1 MKAIRVFLRSF
12 REAFKSVFRNFSLSI
27 ASVTCTTI
35 TLVLVSIAILVSY
48 NINKA
53 TDKLENELTIVVY
66 LERETTPEQAEALKA
81 EFLKLDNVDKVKF
94 KSKDEWKFEMEN
106 YSTTLNSTLS
116 YLKENPLLDSYTV
129 KVKNVKSLSKTADKI
144 RKFEVVRTAEYGEG
158 TVDKLVSIFDTIKR
172 VTLVMVAALVV
183 VTVFLIN
190 NTIKLTIFSRRSE
203 IEIMRLVGTSNYAI
217 KFPFIFEGLFL
228 GIIGSI
234 IPIIV
239 TIYGYIIVYSR
250 LDGHLFSN
258 IISLVKPF
266 SFVLYVSLALVVIG
280 AFVGV
285 MGSYKAVRKY
295 LKV

>member
-48 NINKA
+48 NVNNVTK
-53 TDKLENELTIVVY
+53 KLENELTIVVY
-66 LERETTPEQAEALKA
+66 LEREATEEQAKNLKS
-81 EFLKLDNVDKVKF
+81 EFEKISNVEKVTY
-94 KSKDEWKFEMEN
+94 KSKDEWKFEMQN
-106 YSTTLNSTLS
+106 YSPTLNNTLS
-116 YLKENPLLDSYTV
+116 HLTENPLLDSYIV
-129 KVKNVKSLSKTADKI
+129 KVKNVKYMRKTADKI
-144 RKFEVVRTAEYGEG
+144 REYEIVRTAEYGEG
-158 TVDKLVSIFDTIKR
+158 TVDRIVGIFDTVKQI
-172 VTLVMVAALVV
+172 TLVIVVALILV
-183 VTVFLIN
+183 TAFLIN

-217 KFPFIFEGLFL
+217 KLPFIFEGLFL

-239 TIYGYIIVYSR
+239 TIYGYIIAYSK
-250 LDGHLFSN
+250 LDGHLFSKM
-258 IISLVKPF
+258 ISLVKPF
-266 SFVLYVSLALVVIG
+266 SFVLYVSLILVVIG
-280 AFVGV
+280 GIVGV
-285 MGSYKAVRKY
+285 FGSYKAVRKY